1 MWLQRRFGVG
11 GPVIFFRVSLCDNN
25 LTAMFNNNF
34 AMMQHHKYSLT
45 ELENMMP
52 WEREIYV
59 DMVINHV
66 QEENKK
72 QEERNNKQ

>member
-1 MWLQRRFGVG
+1 
-11 GPVIFFRVSLCDNN
+11 
-25 LTAMFNNNF
+25 
-34 AMMQHHKYSLT
+34 MQHHKYSLT